1 MIGEYII
8 MRRKELGIKRK
19 ELAERLD
26 ITYNYLN
33 LIETNK
39 RKISKKLINKMAKE
53 LKVKVE
59 ELEFYNSTN
68 NVNTYKAEIN
78 LIKKQISYIV
88 KQITKIDNDKIL
100 LEKERDFLCEKLVV
114 LELNE
119 KKMKGEDI

>member
-68 NVNTYKAEIN
+68 NVNTYKAEI
-78 LIKKQISYIV
+78 V